1 LRRRE
6 GAMDLHSP
14 APSGFI
20 RFNGEVHSMRKL
32 AVAFLFLL
40 SVSTTLNAQYFGRN
54 KVQWEQF
61 DFKVLKTEH
70 FDIYYYDREADVVN
84 DVGRQAERWYTRL
97 SRTFN
102 HTFNRKPIVLYAN
115 SADFQ
120 QTTTT
125 PEMIGEGTGGFTD
138 PFMNRVVL
146 PLTGDYAENDHV
158 LGHEMVHVFQFDIA
172 ASITNS
178 RRRFNLEMMPLW
190 IVEGMAEY
198 FSKGRV
204 DPLTSMWIRDAE
216 QHNRMPNLRQ
226 LERDPYYFPYRYG
239 QALLAYIGGRFGD
252 DAVVRY
258 FLSAGMVNPEAAFDR
273 ALGVPAKQVFT
284 DWQESA
290 HEIYAPIVA
299 DRPAEPGTPLIGSK
313 KGVRGNLNVGPAYSP
328 DGKYIAFLS
337 TRAIFDIDLFLAD
350 AQSGKVLR
358 RLASSDRNGHFEAL
372 RFVDS
377 AGSWSADSRKL
388 AFITFQ
394 HGDNYLGIVDV
405 DSGKVD
411 TLKVPGID
419 AITSVAWSP
428 DGKTMVIAGQAT
440 GVSDLFLFDT
450 ESKEV
455 HRLTNDKYA
464 DLQPAFSPDGRTIA
478 FVSDRGTGPEAN
490 LEQLY
495 FQGMRISTIEISSS
509 TIKTLPL
516 FTNAKNINPQYGPDG
531 SIYFIANPEGI
542 ADIYRYSPDG
552 HVNRVT
558 RVQTGVSGIT
568 DMSPALSVAQ
578 RTGDITFSLYENDN
592 YNIYRLNAN
601 PPTIAV
607 ETAATAASIARA
619 GQLPP
624 LRGTGSTI
632 TAYMQN
638 PAEGLLPA
646 STVFQQTSYKPSLHI
661 AYLGPP
667 TVGVGVSSFGTGV
680 GGSVSAYY
688 SDVLGYHNIGVTF
701 QGGGTSGVGTI
712 ADQLSG
718 EVFYLNQRHRLNWGI
733 DTTHLPYVTAFTSSG
748 QAPVTINGQTFL
760 ADVIQQER
768 DIQRYDDVS
777 GIVQYPFSQT
787 RRLEFSGGFEHQA
800 LKSEIETVFIVN
812 NQIVSDTT
820 DQSPFNFSLNLAHAS
835 LAFVGD
841 SSTFGF
847 LSPVRGTRY
856 RYEAA
861 SYSGDLK
868 FQTALADW
876 RKYYFVNPVT
886 FAVRGIYYGRYGAD
900 AESGRISPLY
910 IGQDTLIHGYDIN
923 SIGLEE
929 CVSAPGSTACPVFD
943 RLVGSRVAVGNVEI
957 RVPVV
962 GNKQFGLMSGF
973 VPTEFF
979 AFADAGAAWSKND
992 SVKFRF
998 EKNNATDHIPVT
1010 SVGAGLRL
1018 LLAYIPLEFYA
1029 AKPFQRPTRNWVTG
1043 FNIVAG
1049 W

>member
-1 LRRRE
+1 
-6 GAMDLHSP
+6 
-14 APSGFI
+14 
-20 RFNGEVHSMRKL
+20 MRKF

-40 SVSTTLNAQYFGRN
+40 FAASTLNAQYFGRN
-54 KVQWEQF
+54 KVQWEHF

-158 LGHEMVHVFQFDIA
+158 IGHEMVHVFQFDIA
-172 ASITNS
+172 ASITSS

-198 FSKGRV
+198 FSKGRI
-204 DPLTSMWIRDAE
+204 DPLTAMWIRDAE
-216 QHNRMPNLRQ
+216 LHNRLPTLQQ
-226 LERDPYYFPYRYG
+226 LQRDPYYFPYRYG
-239 QALLAYIGGRFGD
+239 QAILAYIGGRFGD

-258 FLSAGMVNPEAAFDR
+258 FLAAGMTSPEAAFDR
-273 ALGVPAKQVFT
+273 ALGVPAKQLFA

-290 HEIYAPIVA
+290 HELYAPIVA
-299 DRPAEPGTPLIGSK
+299 DRPAEPGSPLIGSK
-313 KGVRGNLNVGPAYSP
+313 KGTRGNLNVGPAYSP

-337 TRAIFDIDLFLAD
+337 TREIFDIDLFLAD
-350 AQSGKVLR
+350 AQTGNVIR
-358 RLASSDRNGHFEAL
+358 RLASTDRNGHFEAL
-372 RFVDS
+372 RFIDS
-377 AGSWSADSRKL
+377 AGSWSADSRRL
-388 AFITFQ
+388 AFVVFQ
-394 HGDNYLGIVDV
+394 KGDNYLGIVDV
-405 DSGKVD
+405 DSHKVD
-411 TLKVPGID
+411 TVRVPGID
-419 AITSVAWSP
+419 AITNVAWSP
-428 DGKTMVIAGQAT
+428 DNRTIVIAGQAT

-455 HRLTNDKYA
+455 RRLTNDKYA
-464 DLQPAFSPDGRTIA
+464 DMQPAFSPDGKTIA

-495 FQGMRISTIEISSS
+495 FEGMRISTIDVA
-509 TIKTLPL
+509 TGAIKTLSL

-531 SIYFIANPEGI
+531 SIYFIANPEGL

-552 HVNRVT
+552 RVNRVT

-568 DMSPALSVAQ
+568 DLAPAMSVAL
-578 RTGDITFSLYENDN
+578 RTGDIAFSLYENDN
-592 YNIYRLNAN
+592 YNIYKLAAN

-607 ETAATAASIARA
+607 ATTNTAPSSARA

-646 STVFQQTSYKPSLHI
+646 NTVFQQASYRPSLHI

-667 TVGVGVSSFGTGV
+667 TIGVGTGSFGTGV

-688 SDVLGYHNIGVTF
+688 SDILGYHNIGITF
-701 QGGGTSGVGTI
+701 QGGGTSGIGTV

-718 EVFYLNQRHRLNWGI
+718 EVFYLNQRHRVNWGV
-733 DTTHLPYVTAFTSSG
+733 DVTHLPYVTAGTGSG
-748 QAPVTINGQTFL
+748 QTQVSINGQPTTV
-760 ADVIQQER
+760 DYVQQER
-768 DIQRYDDVS
+768 DIQRFDDVS
-777 GIVQYPFSQT
+777 GVIQYPFSQT
-787 RRLEFSGGFEHQA
+787 RRIEFTGGFQRQA
-800 LKSEIETVFIVN
+800 LKQELETVLFLGNTI
-812 NQIVSDTT
+812 ISDETT
-820 DQSPFNFSLNLAHAS
+820 QSPFGYSLSLVHAAT
-835 LAFVGD
+835 AFVGD
-841 SSTFGF
+841 SSVFGF

-856 RYEAA
+856 RYEL
-861 SYSGDLK
+861 STLSGDLK

-876 RKYYFVNPVT
+876 RKYLFFNPVT
-886 FAVRGIYYGRYGAD
+886 FAARGIYYGRYGTD
-900 AESGRISPLY
+900 SESGRLTPLY
-910 IGQDTLIHGYDIN
+910 IGQDSLIHGYNIS
-923 SIGLEE
+923 SISPTE
-929 CVSAPGSTACPVFD
+929 CVNSPGSSACPVFD
-943 RLVGSRVAVGNVEI
+943 RLVGSKIGVANLEVRLPLFGTKQFGLLSGFIPTEVFGFTDVGAAWSSNEKVKLRFARNNATD

-962 GNKQFGLMSGF
+962 
-973 VPTEFF
+973 
-979 AFADAGAAWSKND
+979 
-992 SVKFRF
+992 
-998 EKNNATDHIPVT
+998 
-1010 SVGAGLRL
+1010 SVGGGIRM
-1018 LLAYIPLEFYA
+1018 LLAYIPLEFYM
-1029 AKPFQRPTRNWVTG
+1029 AKPFQRPTQGWVTG
-1043 FNIVAG
+1043 FNITPG